1 MIRCRNGDL
10 LVLWMLFVVNLD
22 SKEVLQGPTYREF
35 LIYSS
40 EHFGSYLLSFVR
52 LDFDEKVDFIV
63 LICVY
68 VCSLWTCIADLSF
81 VSNLFLFFLYIGRSP
96 SLTDELYTYYLH
108 SLAHGEHI
116 LVVLLNRM
124 CRFVVHILNSFL
136 IYNIRNIFP
145 FDLRL
150 ALVMVKM

>member
-1 MIRCRNGDL
+1 
-10 LVLWMLFVVNLD
+10 MLFAVNLI

-40 EHFGSYLLSFVR
+40 EHFGSYLFSFVR
-52 LDFDEKVDFIV
+52 LDFDEKVDFVV

-68 VCSLWTCIADLSF
+68 VCSRHVLQIYRSF
-81 VSNLFLFFLYIGRSP
+81 QIFFSFFLYIGRSP
-96 SLTDELYTYYLH
+96 LLTDELYTYYLY

-116 LVVLLNRM
+116 FVMLLNRM